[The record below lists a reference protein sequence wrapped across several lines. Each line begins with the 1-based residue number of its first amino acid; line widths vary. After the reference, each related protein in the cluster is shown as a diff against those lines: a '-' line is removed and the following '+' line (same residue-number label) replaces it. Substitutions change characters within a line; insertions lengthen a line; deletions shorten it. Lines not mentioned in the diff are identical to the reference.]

1 MERPKPKARP
11 ATIYDVARKAGV
23 SHQTVSRYLQD
34 FKGIRPETKNRVA
47 AAIKKLDYR
56 PNLTARSLNTGRSFR
71 IAALT
76 QELTQVGPG
85 KILEGASIAA
95 REAGY
100 ALHVISLDVH
110 DPEAIRDSIEK
121 VLQSDLAGV
130 LGLASTDE
138 IRNAFDATRFRVP
151 SFIASTDDQLHDP
164 EINAEG
170 LESILS
176 HLKDLGHRDILHIAG
191 SPLWVSGRNRA
202 AAFLAGVKKLGL
214 KSHGVI
220 YGDWSSRSGYQAIHS
235 LAHIPATAVVA
246 ANDQTA
252 LGAILALSERGYKV
266 PKDVS
271 VTGIEDTPE
280 AAFYNPPLTTVRLDF
295 ASEGRQSL
303 QLLLAKINNEPFL
316 LSSRNPAELVT
327 RGSTAKATKSKSKK

>member
-1 MERPKPKARP
+1 METPRPPARP

-47 AAIKKLDYR
+47 SAIKNLDYR
-56 PNLTARSLNTGRSFR
+56 PNLSARSLNTGRSFR

-100 ALHVISLDVH
+100 VLDVISLDVH
-110 DPEAIRDSIEK
+110 DPEAIKDSIEK

-138 IRNAFDATRFRVP
+138 IRTAFDATRFRVP
-151 SFIASTDDQLHDP
+151 SFIASTDDQLHNP

-170 LESILS
+170 LESVLS
-176 HLKDLGHRDILHIAG
+176 YLKDLGHQDILHIGG

-202 AAFLAGVKKLGL
+202 AAYLAGVNKLGL
-214 KSHGVI
+214 TSHGVI
-220 YGDWSSRSGYQAIHS
+220 YGDWSSRSGYEAINS
-235 LAHIPATAVVA
+235 LPEIPVTAVVA

-266 PKDVS
+266 PKEIS
-271 VTGIEDTPE
+271 VTGIDDTPE

-295 ASEGRQSL
+295 ASEGRQAV
-303 QLLLAKINNEPFL
+303 QLLLAKINNEPFAL
-316 LSSRNPAELVT
+316 TSRNPAELIT
-327 RGSTAKATKSKSKK
+327 RSSTAKASRTKK